1 MGAFGFDNFDLK
13 STYTLL
19 SQLNPSVEVG
29 CCDARMTQSH
39 AHSKEA
45 TMASPDRPSFFGR
58 DDNPFGTLFR
68 EVQKTFEDFSRRT
81 PFARFTSD
89 MLSPKIDVAES
100 KDAIEVTAELP
111 GVDEKDVDVTLA
123 NGMLTVRGEK
133 KTERDEQDKDKNWH
147 VVERSYGSFSRAIP
161 LPFDPDPAK
170 VEAKFDNGVLRI
182 HLPKRLEVASKQQK
196 IEIKKG

>member
-1 MGAFGFDNFDLK
+1 MSCLK
-13 STYTLL
+13 ET
-19 SQLNPSVEVG
+19 
-29 CCDARMTQSH
+29 
-39 AHSKEA
+39 
-45 TMASPDRPSFFGR
+45 TMASADRPSFFGR
-58 DDNPFGTLFR
+58 EDNPFGTLLR

-81 PFARFTSD
+81 PFAQFRSD

-111 GVDEKDVDVTLA
+111 GVDENDLDVTLV

-133 KTERDEQDKDKNWH
+133 RTERDEQDKDKNWH

-170 VEAKFDNGVLRI
+170 VEAKFDKGVLRI
-182 HLPKRLEVASKQQK
+182 KLPKPAEVAKKQQK
-196 IEIKKG
+196 IEIKKA

>member
-1 MGAFGFDNFDLK
+1 
-13 STYTLL
+13 
-19 SQLNPSVEVG
+19 
-29 CCDARMTQSH
+29 
-39 AHSKEA
+39 
-45 TMASPDRPSFFGR
+45 MAGPYLPSFFAR
-58 DDNPFGTLFR
+58 DDNPFATLYR

-81 PFARFTSD
+81 PFARFNSD

-100 KDAIEVTAELP
+100 KAAIDVTAELP

-133 KTERDEQDKDKNWH
+133 KTERDEQDMDKNWH

-182 HLPKRLEVASKQQK
+182 HLPKPPEAASKQQK
-196 IEIKKG
+196 IEIKKA